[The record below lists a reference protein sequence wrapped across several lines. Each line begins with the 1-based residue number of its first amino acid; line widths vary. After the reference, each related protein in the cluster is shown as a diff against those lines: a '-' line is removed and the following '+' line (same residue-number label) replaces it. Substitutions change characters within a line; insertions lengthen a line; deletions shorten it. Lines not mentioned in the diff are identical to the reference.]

1 MVSFAIPALASP
13 GLASPSLASPALAI
27 GYDGLSI
34 APNLLLAVALGALVG
49 LERQFRQRFVGLTT
63 HALVALGAAAFSSLA
78 LLIGD
83 GPEVRMGAQ
92 VVTGIGFLGAGLIMR
107 DGLSVRGLSSAATV
121 WATGAIGTLAG
132 YGQPIAAIEAAG
144 LVIAINLVLPRLGG
158 VLERFAPQREA
169 VERFYV
175 IELKCAAPDE
185 ADIRARLLAA
195 MQVHELRLH
204 ALESHALAASG
215 SVEVEA
221 IVYCAREEDE
231 LVERLVGEL
240 SASPQIFAAKWTS
253 TAPPE

>member
-1 MVSFAIPALASP
+1 MSP
-13 GLASPSLASPALAI
+13 LVN
-27 GYDGLSI
+27 GYDALSI
-34 APNLLLAVALGALVG
+34 APNLLLAVALGGLVG

-78 LLIGD
+78 VLIENSVD
-83 GPEVRMGAQ
+83 VRMGGQ

-121 WATGAIGTLAG
+121 WATGAVGTLAG
-132 YGQPIAAIEAAG
+132 YGFRIEAMETTG

-158 VLERFAPQREA
+158 LLERFSPEREA

-175 IELKCAAPDE
+175 IELKCSAKDE
-185 ADIRARLLAA
+185 AEIRARLLAA

-204 ALESHALAASG
+204 ALESHAIAATG
-215 SVEVEA
+215 AVEVEA
-221 IVYCAREEDE
+221 IVYSARQEDE

>member
-1 MVSFAIPALASP
+1 MSP
-13 GLASPSLASPALAI
+13 LVN
-27 GYDGLSI
+27 GYDALSI
-34 APNLLLAVALGALVG
+34 APNLLLAVALGGLVG

-78 LLIGD
+78 MLIESSVD
-83 GPEVRMGAQ
+83 VRMGGQ

-132 YGQPIAAIEAAG
+132 YGFRIEAMETTG

-158 VLERFAPQREA
+158 LLERYSPEREA

-175 IELKCAAPDE
+175 IELKCSAKDE
-185 ADIRARLLAA
+185 AEIRARLLAA

-204 ALESHALAASG
+204 ALESHALAATG
-215 SVEVEA
+215 AVEVEA
-221 IVYCAREEDE
+221 IVYSARQEDE

>member
-1 MVSFAIPALASP
+1 MSP
-13 GLASPSLASPALAI
+13 LVN
-27 GYDGLSI
+27 GYDALSI
-34 APNLLLAVALGALVG
+34 APNLLLAVALGGLVG

-78 LLIGD
+78 VLIENSVD
-83 GPEVRMGAQ
+83 VRMGGQ

-132 YGQPIAAIEAAG
+132 YGFLIEAMETTG

-158 VLERFAPQREA
+158 LLERFSPEREA

-175 IELKCAAPDE
+175 IELKCSAKDE
-185 ADIRARLLAA
+185 AEIRARLLAA

-204 ALESHALAASG
+204 ALESHAIAATG
-215 SVEVEA
+215 AVEVEA
-221 IVYCAREEDE
+221 IVYSARQEDE